1 MAQQADIT
9 KTNQRLQQAAD
20 VMEITPVEV
29 TEWDESIIHQLLE
42 SVKILSKDQLQV
54 CFRSGIEITQTI
66 QQ

>member
-1 MAQQADIT
+1 
-9 KTNQRLQQAAD
+9 
-20 VMEITPVEV
+20 MEITPVEV